1 MIICIVILF
10 PSFHIL
16 LAPWGDWVL
25 LKHIWFQKIYFLSWI
40 FNSFPFICLVRRL
53 VLVGRKWKARLTW
66 IRTRPLL
73 AYGDIKK
80 NKGKKGPI
88 MGWKCA
94 SARKHHLLWVDA
106 TQVWSLEGWWP
117 CENHKMALLPLGY
130 VVLYLKIQVG
140 KHSKDG
146 ISAPRNP

>member
-1 MIICIVILF
+1 M
-10 PSFHIL
+10 
-16 LAPWGDWVL
+16 
-25 LKHIWFQKIYFLSWI
+25 LSQTLSVSGKEMEGQT
-40 FNSFPFICLVRRL
+40 NLN
-53 VLVGRKWKARLTW
+53 KNKAH
-66 IRTRPLL
+66 
-73 AYGDIKK
+73 GDIKK